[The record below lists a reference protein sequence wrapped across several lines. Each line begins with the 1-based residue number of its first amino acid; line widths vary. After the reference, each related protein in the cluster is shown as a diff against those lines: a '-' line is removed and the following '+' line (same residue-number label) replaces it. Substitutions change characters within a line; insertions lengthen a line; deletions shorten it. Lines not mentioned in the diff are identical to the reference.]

1 MLSTQMR
8 LELTDI
14 LCRMITKDGVEV
26 SLEERVWMNKLIEHN
41 KSAKGIHDA
50 MLKQLIRIHSLM
62 KNCNVY
68 ECAYKM
74 HHVHMT

>member
-14 LCRMITKDGVEV
+14 LCRMITTDGVEV

-50 MLKQLIRIHSLM
+50 TVSYTHLTLPTIYS
-62 KNCNVY
+62 V
-68 ECAYKM
+68 
-74 HHVHMT
+74 

>member
-14 LCRMITKDGVEV
+14 LCRMVTTDGVEV
-26 SLEERVWMNKLIEHN
+26 SLEERIWMNKLIQNN

-50 MLKQLIRIHSLM
+50 MIKQ
-62 KNCNVY
+62 Y
-68 ECAYKM
+68 D
-74 HHVHMT
+74 

>member
-14 LCRMITKDGVEV
+14 LCRMITTDGVEV

-41 KSAKGIHDA
+41 ASARAIHDDI
-50 MLKQLIRIHSLM
+50 LG
-62 KNCNVY
+62 
-68 ECAYKM
+68 
-74 HHVHMT
+74 